1 MKAVILAGGKGT
13 RLSEFTKE
21 IPKPLIPINGKPVL
35 EYGIDNF
42 ALYGIKDIIIVI
54 GHLGHKIQE
63 YLGDGTRLGVN
74 ISYYVETEPL
84 GTAGA
89 LYHLRDSLSEEFV
102 LVYGD
107 VIFDID
113 LDRFICFHLGH
124 GFTGTLAA
132 HPNNHPYDSD
142 VLQIRASGLVED
154 ILKKNEK
161 RDYYYNNCV
170 NAGIFLFNKR
180 IINYIAA
187 NTKQDL
193 EKDIIAQL
201 IPEGEICAYRTT
213 EYMKD
218 MGTPDRYSLV
228 QQHVDKGIVGKKN
241 LALKQRAIFIDRDGT
256 INKYVGLLSKPEQ
269 LVIEDKVVE
278 ALRRIND
285 SEFISIVITNQ
296 SVIARNLCSVEELD
310 DIHRKLET
318 LLGERGVYVDDII
331 YCPHH
336 PDGGYPEENKA
347 LKISCRC
354 RKPSIGMLESAA
366 AKYNIDLAS
375 SYLIG
380 DTTVDIQTG
389 INANVST
396 VLVGTGLGG
405 KDNLF
410 QVAPN
415 YYADHLLEAVDYIMK

>member
-13 RLSEFTKE
+13 RLSQFTKE

-35 EYGIDNF
+35 EYAIDNF
-42 ALYGIKDIIIVI
+42 AGYGIKDIIIVV

-63 YLGDGTRLGVN
+63 HLGDGARLGVR
-74 ISYYVETEPL
+74 ISYYAETEPL

-89 LYHLRDSLSEEFV
+89 LYHLRDALPEEFV

-113 LDRFICFHLGH
+113 LDRFIAYHRAQGL
-124 GFTGTLAA
+124 TGTLAA

-142 VLQIRASGLVED
+142 VLQLGAGSVVED

-170 NAGIFLFNKR
+170 NAGIFLFSKR
-180 IINYIAA
+180 ILNYIAA

-201 IPEGEICAYRTT
+201 IPEGQICAYRTT

-228 QQHVDKGIVGKKN
+228 QQHLDKGIVGKKK
-241 LALKQRAIFIDRDGT
+241 LTSKQRAIFIDRDGT

-269 LVIEDKVVE
+269 LELEDHVVE

-296 SVIARNLCSVEELD
+296 SVVARNLCSVEELD
-310 DIHRKLET
+310 HIHRKLET
-318 LLGERGVYVDDII
+318 LLGEKGVYVDDII

-354 RKPSIGMLESAA
+354 RKPSIGMLEAAA
-366 AKYNIDLAS
+366 AKYNIDLEN

-396 VLVGTGLGG
+396 VLVGTGLAGA
-405 KDNLF
+405 DNLF
-410 QVAPN
+410 QAAPN
-415 YYADHLLEAVDYIMK
+415 YYANHLLEAVDYIIR

>member
-35 EYGIDNF
+35 EYGIENF

-74 ISYYVETEPL
+74 ISYYVESEPL

-170 NAGIFLFNKR
+170 NAGLFLFNKR

-354 RKPSIGMLESAA
+354 RKPSIGMLEAA
-366 AKYNIDLAS
+366 ATKYNIDLAS